1 MELNTCSRNYKAI
14 PNKKTIEWTENV
26 SSRWLYSYRLHLWL
40 FSLGENKGHT
50 WLIKWDWTKVK
61 IVEREKNVINNRPK
75 SRGRLAQSMKHLFC
89 KIFASSRLRLW
100 QPTPGF
106 ISHEKLIKFCKYVWL
121 WIFEKCGPNATY
133 WSRNTVVKHNLL
145 FWVKGISS
153 PIKLALWQMLMS
165 LLCNTTTTNP
175 AIWWWH

>member
-106 ISHEKLIKFCKYVWL
+106 ISREKSLNFANMCD
-121 WIFEKCGPNATY
+121 FESSKNVAPTQPTEAEI
-133 WSRNTVVKHNLL
+133 LL
-145 FWVKGISS
+145 S
-153 PIKLALWQMLMS
+153 
-165 LLCNTTTTNP
+165 NTTSSE
-175 AIWWWH
+175 WKG